1 MSSNAATHAAKD
13 TLQELE
19 EFKEQSASEIDSL
32 RAEVELKARQLR
44 EADRNNIKLQEEVSG
59 DECFRKIAF

>member
-19 EFKEQSASEIDSL
+19 EFKKRSASEIDSL
-32 RAEVELKARQLR
+32 RADVEGKARQLR
-44 EADRNNIKLQEEVSG
+44 EADRTNLKLQEEV
-59 DECFRKIAF
+59 CLILHY